1 MYKTTFYRF
10 KTSWILLKKITRR
23 DTCLC
28 KVHVNFNLLILKLSY
43 LNALYR
49 NDIHSFIQTKDL
61 RPKKSKLYVY

>member
-10 KTSWILLKKITRR
+10 KTFWILLKKVTRR

-49 NDIHSFIQTKDL
+49 NDIHSFIKTKDL